1 MMKLQNL
8 VSLAAATMIA
18 AFIISTHSLKADATS
33 LKMPDEAGAP
43 TGGSDRDQDQDESK
57 LTLENI
63 FSSKDFKDENF
74 SRPRWW
80 EEGSHYMTLEKLEDE
95 SDTAAPAD
103 EEDESEEDEGKEK
116 DKPAIKEIH
125 WHNAATGESELLVS
139 AAQITPDNSDEP
151 LAISGY
157 TLSDDRRKVLI
168 FTNTRKVWRLHTRG
182 DYWVLDLD
190 EGSLKQLGGE
200 ETEEATLMFATFSPD
215 ATRVAYVRE
224 NNLYVQD
231 LETLTITAL
240 TTDGDENVINGTFD
254 WVYEE
259 ELKLRNGFR
268 WSPDGEQI
276 AYWQLDQ
283 TGVPVVNLVNNTDEF
298 YPRLIPIPYPKTGQQ
313 NPSARV
319 GVISAAGGETKWL
332 DVPGDPREHYLAD
345 LGWIK
350 QTGEL
355 YLQQLNRLQNH
366 LQLMLADPTSGEVT
380 TVFEDRDDAWIDIE
394 QNLRWIA
401 EGKQFLTLSER
412 DGWRH
417 LYLADTDPESPPV
430 LLTPG
435 DYDVTEI
442 EGVDEEAG
450 YVYYSA
456 SPDDP
461 LRRFLYRVKLDG
473 SGNARVTPNDMVGT
487 NGYQISKDGK
497 FAIHSLSSFDS
508 PARTRIVSL
517 PDHEVVNTL
526 ADNEKLRERF
536 AKIEPVPIEFL
547 RVDIGDGVELDGW
560 CLKPPGFDASKK
572 YPVLFHV
579 YGEPAGAIVR
589 DRWGGRTALWHRMLA
604 QQGNVVIAVDNRGTP
619 QPRGRAWRKSIYLQI
634 GILASADQAAAV
646 RTLLKERPYLDA
658 DSVAIWG
665 WSGGGSMSLNAIF
678 RYPELYHT
686 AMSVAPVPDMRLY
699 DTIYQ
704 ERYMGLPD
712 DNEEGYH
719 DGSPIHYAENLEGNL
734 LLIHG
739 TGDDNCH
746 YQGTELLINKL
757 IKHNKPFTMFAYPNR
772 SHSIS
777 EGKNTSLH
785 LFSLMTDY
793 LKKAQT
799 ED

>member
-1 MMKLQNL
+1 
-8 VSLAAATMIA
+8 
-18 AFIISTHSLKADATS
+18 
-33 LKMPDEAGAP
+33 MPD
-43 TGGSDRDQDQDESK
+43 SDDSK
-57 LTLENI
+57 LTLKNI
-63 FSSKDFKDENF
+63 FSRKEFKDENF

-80 EEGSHYMTLEKLEDE
+80 DEGAYYTTLEKLEAVE
-95 SDTAAPAD
+95 D
-103 EEDESEEDEGKEK
+103 EEAQATESENNAEESADAESGEEKK
-116 DKPAIKEIH
+116 DKPEVREIH
-125 WHNAATGESELLVS
+125 WHDAATGETVLLVS
-139 AAQITPDNSDEP
+139 AAQITPADADDP
-151 LAISGY
+151 LSIGGY

-168 FTNTRKVWRLHTRG
+168 FTNTRKVWRMHTRG

-190 EGSLKQLGGE
+190 DGSLKKLGGE
-200 ETEEATLMFATFSPD
+200 DAGEATTMFATFSPD
-215 ATRVAYVRE
+215 AKKVAFVRE

-231 LETLTITAL
+231 LDTLETIAL
-240 TTDGDENVINGTFD
+240 TTDGDENLINGTFD

-268 WSPDGEQI
+268 WSPDSQQI

-283 TGVPVVNLVNNTDEF
+283 TGVPVVNLVNNTDEL
-298 YPRLIPIPYPKTGQQ
+298 YPRLIPIPYPKAGQQ

-319 GVISAAGGETKWL
+319 GVISAGGGETQWL
-332 DVPGDPREHYLAD
+332 DVPGDPREHYIAD

-350 QTGEL
+350 DTGEL
-355 YLQQLNRLQNH
+355 YLQQLNRLQNT
-366 LQLMLADPTSGEVT
+366 LKLMLANPQTGAVSLT
-380 TVFEDRDDAWIDIE
+380 FTDRDDAWIDIE
-394 QNLRWIA
+394 QDLRWISD
-401 EGKQFLTLSER
+401 GSCFLTLSER

-417 LYLADTDPESPPV
+417 LYLVTNVPDREPL
-430 LLTPG
+430 LLTSG

-461 LRRFLYRVKLDG
+461 LSRYLYRAKLDG
-473 SGNARVTPNDMVGT
+473 SDNERITPDEMTGT

-497 FAIHSLSSFDS
+497 FAIHSHSSFDS
-508 PARTRIVSL
+508 PTATRIVSL
-517 PDHEVVNTL
+517 PQHEVVNTL

-536 AKIEPVPIEFL
+536 AKIDPVEVEFL
-547 RVDIGDGVELDGW
+547 RVDIGEGVELDGW
-560 CLKPPGFDASKK
+560 CLKPPGFDATKK

-589 DRWGGRTALWHRMLA
+589 DRWGGRTGLWHRMLA

-619 QPRGRAWRKSIYLQI
+619 SPRGREWRKSIYRQI

-646 RTLLKERPYLDA
+646 RSLLKERPYLDA
-658 DSVAIWG
+658 DRVAIWG

-678 RYPELYHT
+678 RYPDLYQT
-686 AMSVAPVPDMRLY
+686 AMSVAPVPDMHLY

-719 DGSPIHYAENLEGNL
+719 DGSPIHYAENLKGNL
-734 LLIHG
+734 LLVHG

-757 IKHNKPFTMFAYPNR
+757 IKHNKPFSMFAYPNR

-793 LKKAQT
+793 LQKAQGL
-799 ED
+799 